1 MHATLCETIQTGV
14 SLEVSRLLQLLLV
27 GICEAHGVK
36 HYLLVSSAVRTA
48 KILIQHWH
56 YS

>member
-14 SLEVSRLLQLLLV
+14 SLEVSRLLQLLVV
-27 GICEAHGVK
+27 GICEANGVK

-56 YS
+56 NS